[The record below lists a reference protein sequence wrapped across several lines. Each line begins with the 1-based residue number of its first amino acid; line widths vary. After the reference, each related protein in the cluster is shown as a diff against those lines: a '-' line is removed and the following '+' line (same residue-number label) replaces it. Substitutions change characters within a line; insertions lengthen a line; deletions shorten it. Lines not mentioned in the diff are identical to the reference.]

1 VTAKKA
7 PGGIH
12 RAALRGCRL
21 PAFTAA
27 SRRTSTATVSRLGQ
41 QLVAMLLLTVLF
53 LSLQTS
59 SDATA
64 AARSGFRQN
73 FRSFALNKPW
83 RDGTTHGD
91 LHSVFD
97 GYGSVAVRRDGSK
110 VLSLSPKAST
120 SPDETH
126 AALVTTVPT
135 FEDFELSARIK
146 TVAQL
151 RPNDPNPWEVGWIV
165 WNYTDNK
172 HFSYLAL
179 KPNGWELGK
188 VDAGYPGAQRF
199 LATGSDRSFPIGRWN
214 TVLVRQVGNTV
225 SVSANGVTLV
235 TFTDQE
241 SPYTHGSIGFYT
253 EDARVNVDNVT
264 VQSL

>member
-1 VTAKKA
+1 VTAMKA

-12 RAALRGCRL
+12 RAALRGCPL
-21 PAFTAA
+21 PVFNGAWSPTSPGRA
-27 SRRTSTATVSRLGQ
+27 SRPGQRL
-41 QLVAMLLLTVLF
+41 LAMLLLVVLA

-83 RDGTTHGD
+83 ADGTIHGD
-91 LHSVFD
+91 LYSVFD

-110 VLSLSPKAST
+110 VLNLSPKASI

-146 TVAQL
+146 TVDQL

-172 HFSYLAL
+172 HFYYLAL

-188 VDAGYPGAQRF
+188 ADPGYSGAQRF

-214 TVLVRQVGNTV
+214 TVGVRQVGNTL
-225 SVSANGVTLV
+225 SVSANGETLV

-241 SPYTHGSIGFYT
+241 RPYTHGSIGFYT

-264 VQSL
+264 VQSP